1 MHPTLTPGIDVA
13 LLVFYAF
20 VLFFLCLV
28 IYLRREDRRE
38 GYPLEH
44 EITGRLESEGGFF
57 LTALPKT
64 FRLPFGRGTVTTPTK
79 GREPVEI
86 AARFTDRFAGAPYA
100 PTGNPLVD
108 GIGPAAYAQRADHPD
123 IDMEGHPRIVPMGVA
138 LDYQIERRDPDPR
151 GMPVLGCDGVLAGTV
166 SDLWIDRA
174 DRLIRYL
181 AVDLAAGGLTG
192 AGGTVLVP
200 MMMCDVE
207 RGRRRVVCDA
217 VTAAQFADAPRI
229 GATDRITFYEEERV
243 LGYFG
248 GGYLYATPDRQEPFL

>member
-20 VLFFLCLV
+20 VLFFICLV
-28 IYLRREDRRE
+28 FYLRREDRRE

-44 EITGRLESEGGFF
+44 EFTGRLESEGGPF

-64 FRLPFGRGTVTTPTK
+64 FKLSFGRGIVTTPTQ

-86 AARFTDRFAGAPYA
+86 AARFTDRFPGAPYA
-100 PTGNPLVD
+100 PTGNPFVD
-108 GIGPAAYAQRADHPD
+108 GIGPAAYANRAKHPD
-123 IDMEGHPRIVPMGVA
+123 IDMEGHPRIVPMGTA
-138 LDYQIERRDPDPR
+138 LDYVIERRDPDPR

-166 SDLWIDRA
+166 SELWIDRA

-181 AVDLAAGGLTG
+181 AVDLAV
-192 AGGTVLVP
+192 GGTVLVP
-200 MMMCDVE
+200 MMMADVQ
-207 RGRRRVVCDA
+207 RGNRRVVCDA
-217 VTAAQFADAPRI
+217 ITAAQFADAPRI
-229 GATDRITFYEEERV
+229 EAADRITLYEEDRV

>member
-13 LLVFYAF
+13 MVVFYAF

-44 EITGRLESEGGFF
+44 EVTGRLESEGGFF

-64 FRLPFGRGTVTTPTK
+64 FRLSFDRGTVTTPTK

-108 GIGPAAYAQRADHPD
+108 GIGPAAYAQRAHHPD

-138 LDYQIERRDPDPR
+138 LDFQIERRDPDPR
-151 GMPVLGCDGVLAGTV
+151 GMPMLGCDGRV
-166 SDLWIDRA
+166 SGVVSELWIDRA

-181 AVDLAAGGLTG
+181 AVDLEMGGATG
-192 AGGTVLVP
+192 SGAVLVP
-200 MMMCDVE
+200 MMMTSID
-207 RGRRRVVCDA
+207 RRRGVVVCDA
-217 VTAAQFADAPRI
+217 ITAAQFADAPRI
-229 GATDRITFYEEERV
+229 GATERITLYEEDRV

-248 GGYLYATPDRQEPFL
+248 GGYLYATPDRQEPYL

>member
-20 VLFFLCLV
+20 VLFFICLV
-28 IYLRREDRRE
+28 FYLRREDRRE

-44 EITGRLESEGGFF
+44 EFTGRLESEGGPF

-64 FRLPFGRGTVTTPTK
+64 FKLSFDRGTVTTPTQ
-79 GREPVEI
+79 GRDPVEI
-86 AARFTDRFAGAPYA
+86 AARFTDRFPGAPYA

-108 GIGPAAYAQRADHPD
+108 GIGPAAYANRAKHPD
-123 IDMEGHPRIVPMGVA
+123 IDMEGHPRIVPMGLA
-138 LDYQIERRDPDPR
+138 LDYAIERRDPDPR
-151 GMPVLGCDGVLAGTV
+151 GMLVLGCDGVLAGTV
-166 SDLWIDRA
+166 SELWIDRA

-181 AVDLAAGGLTG
+181 AVDLAV
-192 AGGTVLVP
+192 GGTVLVP
-200 MMMCDVE
+200 MMMTDVQ
-207 RGRRRVVCDA
+207 RGNRRVVCHA

-229 GATDRITFYEEERV
+229 AASDHITLYEEERV

>member
-28 IYLRREDRRE
+28 FYLRREDRRE

-44 EITGRLESEGGFF
+44 EFTGRLESEGGPF

-64 FRLPFGRGTVTTPTK
+64 FKLPFDRGTVTTPTK
-79 GREPVEI
+79 DREPVEI

-100 PTGNPLVD
+100 PTGNPLID
-108 GIGPAAYAQRADHPD
+108 GIGPAAFANRANHPD
-123 IDMEGHPRIVPMGVA
+123 IDLEGHPRIVPMGTA
-138 LDYQIERRDPDPR
+138 LDFSIERRDPDPR
-151 GMPVLGCDGVLAGTV
+151 GMAVLGCDGVVAGTV
-166 SDLWIDRA
+166 QELWIDRA

-181 AVDLAAGGLTG
+181 AVALASGS
-192 AGGTVLVP
+192 GTVLVP
-200 MMMCDVE
+200 MMMVDVQ
-207 RGRRRVVCDA
+207 RRHGRVVCDA
-217 VTAAQFADAPRI
+217 ITAAQFTDAPRLE
-229 GATDRITFYEEERV
+229 ATDRITLYEEDRV

>member
-20 VLFFLCLV
+20 VLFFILLV
-28 IYLRREDRRE
+28 FYLRREDRRE

-44 EITGRLESEGGFF
+44 EFTGRLESEGGPF

-64 FRLPFGRGTVTTPTK
+64 FKLSFGRGTVTTPTQ

-86 AARFTDRFAGAPYA
+86 AARFTDRFPGAPYA

-108 GIGPAAYAQRADHPD
+108 GIGPASYANRAKHPD
-123 IDMEGHPRIVPMGVA
+123 IDMEGHPRIVPMGSA
-138 LDYQIERRDPDPR
+138 LDYTIERRDPDPR

-166 SDLWIDRA
+166 SELWIDRA

-181 AVDLAAGGLTG
+181 AVDLT

-200 MMMCDVE
+200 MMMANVQ
-207 RGRRRVVCDA
+207 GGHRRVLCDA

-229 GATDRITFYEEERV
+229 EATDRITLYEEDRI

-248 GGYLYATPDRQEPFL
+248 GGYLYATPDRQEPLL

>member
-20 VLFFLCLV
+20 VLFFICLV
-28 IYLRREDRRE
+28 FYLRREDRRE

-44 EITGRLESEGGFF
+44 EFTGRLESEGGPF

-64 FRLPFGRGTVTTPTK
+64 FKLSFGRGTVTTPTQ

-86 AARFTDRFAGAPYA
+86 AARFTDRFPGAPYA

-108 GIGPAAYAQRADHPD
+108 GIGPAAYANRAKHPD
-123 IDMEGHPRIVPMGVA
+123 IDMEGHPRIVPMGSA
-138 LDYQIERRDPDPR
+138 LDYTIERRDPDPR
-151 GMPVLGCDGVLAGTV
+151 GMPVLGCDGVLAGVV
-166 SDLWIDRA
+166 SELWIDRA

-181 AVDLAAGGLTG
+181 AVDLAV
-192 AGGTVLVP
+192 GGTVLVP
-200 MMMCDVE
+200 MMMTDIQ
-207 RGRRRVVCDA
+207 RGNRRVVCDA

-229 GATDRITFYEEERV
+229 AATDRITLYEEDRV

-248 GGYLYATPDRQEPFL
+248 GGYLYATPDRQEPLL

>member
-20 VLFFLCLV
+20 VLFFICLV
-28 IYLRREDRRE
+28 FYLRREDRRE

-44 EITGRLESEGGFF
+44 EFTGRLESEGGPF

-64 FRLPFGRGTVTTPTK
+64 FKLSFGRGTVTTPTQ

-86 AARFTDRFAGAPYA
+86 AARFTDRFPGAPYA

-108 GIGPAAYAQRADHPD
+108 GIGPAAYANRAKHPD
-123 IDMEGHPRIVPMGVA
+123 IDMEGHPRIVPMGSA
-138 LDYQIERRDPDPR
+138 LDYTIERRDPDPR
-151 GMPVLGCDGVLAGTV
+151 GMPVLGCDGALAGTV
-166 SDLWIDRA
+166 SELWIDRA

-181 AVDLAAGGLTG
+181 AVDLTV
-192 AGGTVLVP
+192 GGTVLVP
-200 MMMCDVE
+200 MMMTDIQ
-207 RGRRRVVCDA
+207 RGNRRVVCDA

-229 GATDRITFYEEERV
+229 EATDRITLYEEDRM

-248 GGYLYATPDRQEPFL
+248 GGYLYATPDRQEPLL

>member
-28 IYLRREDRRE
+28 LYLRREDRRE

-44 EITGRLESEGGFF
+44 EFTGRLEFEGGPF

-64 FRLPFGRGTVTTPTK
+64 FKLSFDRGTVTTPTQ

-86 AARFTDRFAGAPYA
+86 AARFTDRFPGAPYA
-100 PTGNPLVD
+100 PTGNPLID
-108 GIGPAAYAQRADHPD
+108 GIGPAAYANRAKHPD
-123 IDMEGHPRIVPMGVA
+123 IDMEGHPRIVPMGTA
-138 LDYQIERRDPDPR
+138 LDYTIERRDPDPR
-151 GMPVLGCDGVLAGTV
+151 GMPVLGCDGALAGTV
-166 SDLWIDRA
+166 SELWIDRA

-181 AVDLAAGGLTG
+181 AVDLTT
-192 AGGTVLVP
+192 GGTVLVP
-200 MMMCDVE
+200 MMMADIQ
-207 RGRRRVVCDA
+207 RRPRRVLCDA
-217 VTAAQFADAPRI
+217 ITAAQFANAPRI
-229 GATDRITFYEEERV
+229 AATDRITLYEEDRV

>member
-20 VLFFLCLV
+20 VLFFICLV
-28 IYLRREDRRE
+28 FYLRREDRRE

-44 EITGRLESEGGFF
+44 EFTGRLESEGGPF

-64 FRLPFGRGTVTTPTK
+64 FKLSFGRGTVTTPTQ

-86 AARFTDRFAGAPYA
+86 AARFTDRFPGAPYA

-108 GIGPAAYAQRADHPD
+108 GIGPAAYANRAKHPD
-123 IDMEGHPRIVPMGVA
+123 IDMEGHPRIVPMGSA
-138 LDYQIERRDPDPR
+138 LDYTIERRDPDPR
-151 GMPVLGCDGVLAGTV
+151 GMPVLGCDGALAGTV
-166 SDLWIDRA
+166 SELWIDRA

-181 AVDLAAGGLTG
+181 AVDLTV
-192 AGGTVLVP
+192 GGTVLVP
-200 MMMCDVE
+200 MMMTDIQ
-207 RGRRRVVCDA
+207 RGNRRVVCDA

-229 GATDRITFYEEERV
+229 AATDRITLYEEDRV

-248 GGYLYATPDRQEPFL
+248 GGYLYATPDRQEPLL

>member
-20 VLFFLCLV
+20 VLFFILLV
-28 IYLRREDRRE
+28 FYLRREDRRE
-38 GYPLEH
+38 GYPLER
-44 EITGRLESEGGFF
+44 EFTGRLESEGGPF

-64 FRLPFGRGTVTTPTK
+64 FKLSFGRGTVTTPTQ

-86 AARFTDRFAGAPYA
+86 AARFTDRFPGAPYA

-108 GIGPAAYAQRADHPD
+108 GIGPASYANRAKHPD
-123 IDMEGHPRIVPMGVA
+123 IDMEGHPRIVPMGSA
-138 LDYQIERRDPDPR
+138 LDYTIERRDPDPR

-166 SDLWIDRA
+166 SELWIDRA

-181 AVDLAAGGLTG
+181 AVDLTV
-192 AGGTVLVP
+192 GGTVLVP
-200 MMMCDVE
+200 MMMADVQ
-207 RGRRRVVCDA
+207 RGHRRVLCDA
-217 VTAAQFADAPRI
+217 VTAAQFADAPPI
-229 GATDRITFYEEERV
+229 EATDRITLYEEDRI

-248 GGYLYATPDRQEPFL
+248 GGYLYATPDRQEPLL